1 MGTIAWNTS
10 KMPSTQLSDNA
21 MNVEEIRKY
30 CLSLPGA
37 SESFPFGDD
46 TMVFKVTG
54 KIFALANLDG
64 DPTVNLK
71 CNPELAVELRETY
84 SSVIPGYHMN
94 KKHWNTI
101 LLDGSIPDVLIYN
114 WISHSY
120 NLVLKR

>member
-1 MGTIAWNTS
+1 
-10 KMPSTQLSDNA
+10 
-21 MNVEEIRKY
+21 MNIEEVREY
-30 CLSLPGA
+30 CISLPGS

-54 KIFALANLDG
+54 KIFTLANLDG
-64 DPTVNLK
+64 EPTVNLK
-71 CNPELAVELRETY
+71 CDPELAAELRETY